1 MTKEE
6 RQLKKRDMILNDK
19 MLKTILYIALPIVFY
34 NLCNYLYGIYDMMI
48 VQVADIGDAAD
59 VVVLD
64 QIKNMIQTIG
74 GAIATGGGILIAKKI
89 GENNID
95 SARRSANTVFSI
107 ALIIAGITLLF
118 IPFAVPFLKLLK
130 TDKTTIDNALGY
142 FDVQMIN
149 LFIITLNS
157 VFIAFEKSK
166 GNTFRI
172 FILNIGVIIIKIG
185 LSTLFAYGPFDN
197 VTITWLAVAT
207 MVAQLFMMV
216 IMLVLAI
223 LPSNILRITPKS
235 LNLDKSNVM
244 VIIKLSLPVFIGRFL
259 FHFGKVYLNSIASA
273 HYGKQVVGALGI
285 SNTMAGLPTNIINSF
300 EDGGSTIVSQNYG
313 NQNGKRILKFYL
325 CNMLLV
331 EAVSLVFMTALF
343 ISRSSVAGF
352 FAGSDEDYRVIIS
365 NIFKWECLDIA
376 FTGLSGAS
384 NALFYGFGKTKIT
397 SFMSMLNL
405 FGFRLPTIM
414 LLMYVVDMNYEACG
428 IAMFVSN
435 TLAGI
440 ITSVWCLY
448 FVLHLKKNHKYE
460 DLFRPHEGLEIYE
473 AI

>member
-19 MLKTILYIALPIVFY
+19 MLKTILWIALPIVFY

-48 VQVADIGDAAD
+48 VQVADIGEAAD

-89 GENNID
+89 GENNIEG
-95 SARRSANTVFSI
+95 ARKSANTVFSI

-118 IPFAVPFLKLLK
+118 IPFAVPFLKLLR
-130 TDKTTIDNALGY
+130 TDQTTIDNALGY

-149 LFIITLNS
+149 LFIMTLNS
-157 VFIAFEKSK
+157 VFIALEKSK
-166 GNTFRI
+166 GNTIRI
-172 FILNIGVIIIKIG
+172 FGLNIGVIIIKIG
-185 LSTLFAYGPFDN
+185 LTTLFAFGPFDN

-207 MVAQLFMMV
+207 MIAQSFMMI
-216 IMLVLAI
+216 IMLILAL

-235 LNLDKSNVM
+235 LNLDKENLITIV
-244 VIIKLSLPVFIGRFL
+244 KLSLPVFIGRFL
-259 FHFGKVYLNSIASA
+259 FHFGKVYLNSIATV

-300 EDGGSTIVSQNYG
+300 EDGGSTVVSQNYG
-313 NQNGKRILKFYL
+313 NQNGKRILRFYIV
-325 CNMLLV
+325 NMAVTEGIALL
-331 EAVSLVFMTALF
+331 FMTVLF
-343 ISRSSVAGF
+343 ILRSNVAGF
-352 FAGSDEDYRVIIS
+352 FAGNDLEYREIIA

-376 FTGLSGAS
+376 FTGLAGAS

-397 SFMSMLNL
+397 SLMSMVNL

-414 LLMYVVDMNYEACG
+414 FLMYVVDMNYEACG
-428 IAMFVSN
+428 VAMFVSN

-440 ITSVWCLY
+440 ITSSWCLY
-448 FVLHLKKNHKYE
+448 FMLHLKSNHKYE
-460 DLFRPHEGLEIYE
+460 DLFRPHETIAFDE
-473 AI
+473 AV